1 VHLPFLTACLKA
13 YGSAVSLPSNDSGI
27 AVFDNIGLF
36 DLPDATLFQ
45 VLLFIVFTSTARR

>member
-1 VHLPFLTACLKA
+1 
-13 YGSAVSLPSNDSGI
+13 VSLPSNDSGI

-45 VLLFIVFTSTARR
+45 VLLFSVFKSTARR

>member
-1 VHLPFLTACLKA
+1 
-13 YGSAVSLPSNDSGI
+13 VSLPSNDSGI